1 MPKTIPC
8 FQVDAFTRSPFA
20 GNPAAV
26 CPLDKWLDDSLMQA
40 IAAEN
45 ALSETAFFV
54 RSEDGYE
61 LRWFT
66 PVCEVDLC
74 GHATLA
80 SAFVA
85 RECLGDRSATIRFQ
99 SKSGELRA
107 SVDGDALVLDFPR
120 VDAVAI
126 EPFDALAMALGR
138 PPIAVSRNYKAFVAC
153 YESSEQVRALT
164 PDMLQIMGLNV
175 RAVMVT
181 ARGTGIDHDVDF
193 VSRFFAPRAGIDEDP
208 VTGSAHCTL
217 APLWAARLG
226 KTQLLARQVSKRTG
240 EMTCTVTD
248 DRVRLRGHAVL
259 VKKGD
264 FLLP

>member
-1 MPKTIPC
+1 M
-8 FQVDAFTRSPFA
+8 PFA

-26 CPLDKWLDDSLMQA
+26 CPLDKWLDDSLMQS

-54 RSEDGYE
+54 KTGHGYD

-66 PVCEVDLC
+66 PLCEVDLC

-80 SAFVA
+80 SAFVV
-85 RECLGDRSATIRFQ
+85 RECLGDKEGILRFQ
-99 SKSGELRA
+99 SKSGELRVSA
-107 SVDGDALVLDFPR
+107 DDDALVLDFPR

-126 EPFDALAMALGR
+126 EPFDALTMALGR
-138 PPIAVSRNYKAFVAC
+138 PPISVSRNYKSFVAC
-153 YESSEQVRALT
+153 YESSEQVRALA
-164 PDMLQIMGLNV
+164 PDMRQIAGLDV

-181 ARGTGIDHDVDF
+181 ARGTGVDRDVDF

-226 KTQLLARQVSKRTG
+226 KARLLARQVSKRSG
-240 EMTCTVTD
+240 DMACTVTD
-248 DRVRLRGHAVL
+248 DRVHLKGHAVL